1 MALTSEGPGAGARK
15 GLLLAGGEGL
25 GVWSL
30 PRAGVD
36 GLRALRQW
44 ACVDPGVLSVNTDS
58 SIVVDEDRLVAC
70 AVTLRARYAYALRGD
85 RAVVTFDL
93 ESCLGGEGGSC
104 LESDELVVMDK
115 PKYEAHAMVSHPHRN
130 MIATAGNDGALR
142 VFVP

>member
-1 MALTSEGPGAGARK
+1 MCNGSACLFLLSLTAVGSSGGAHGQAASTLPGGAAAAGILAALPCIPTS
-15 GLLLAGGEGL
+15 
-25 GVWSL
+25 
-30 PRAGVD
+30 RA
-36 GLRALRQW
+36 W
-44 ACVDPGVLSVNTDS
+44 NP
-58 SIVVDEDRLVAC
+58 DEDRLVAC